1 MWIKA
6 VMLVG
11 ALQAPQREID
21 RVVESAIRDGVFPGA
36 VVVIGTSAEVLYSKG
51 YGHYTWSLDAPVP
64 SPDSTLFDLASLTKV
79 VATTPAVMRLIDE
92 GTLRLGTLVKDV
104 LPAFE
109 GQWKSV
115 VTVRH
120 LLAHTSGL
128 RSFLPLNEIASTS
141 QEARGIVL
149 SEPLSW
155 RPDSRVEYSD
165 LNAMLLGWIV
175 EEVSGATLDDFVS
188 REIYDA
194 AGMQQTRFGV
204 TRSVHDRVMPV
215 GLWRGHV
222 ISGQLHDQNAVRLG
236 GVSGHAGLYSTAS
249 DLARYAQILL
259 NKGTVAGGVLFSEWV
274 VDIFTRR
281 QRGNRALGWE
291 MRDTTSTDNTGSLL
305 SPAAFGHSGFTG
317 TSMWIDPDLDLLVVF
332 LTNRVFA
339 PRVPGSISRLK
350 EVRAA
355 IADGA
360 ALMMRAQSLNGRQD
374 ARQTVILTEA
384 DGY

>member
-1 MWIKA
+1 
-6 VMLVG
+6 
-11 ALQAPQREID
+11 
-21 RVVESAIRDGVFPGA
+21 
-36 VVVIGTSAEVLYSKG
+36 
-51 YGHYTWSLDAPVP
+51 
-64 SPDSTLFDLASLTKV
+64 
-79 VATTPAVMRLIDE
+79 
-92 GTLRLGTLVKDV
+92 
-104 LPAFE
+104 
-109 GQWKSV
+109 
-115 VTVRH
+115 
-120 LLAHTSGL
+120 
-128 RSFLPLNEIASTS
+128 
-141 QEARGIVL
+141 
-149 SEPLSW
+149 
-155 RPDSRVEYSD
+155 
-165 LNAMLLGWIV
+165 MLLGWIV

-204 TRSVHDRVMPV
+204 TRAVHDRVMPV

-274 VDIFTRR
+274 VDAFTRR
-281 QRGNRALGWE
+281 QRGNRSLGWE

-339 PRVPGSISRLK
+339 PRVPGSITTTASVLFLISVDSGLFCVPVEVSLTYTRDGSGYTDSRLID
-350 EVRAA
+350 V
-355 IADGA
+355 D
-360 ALMMRAQSLNGRQD
+360 
-374 ARQTVILTEA
+374 
-384 DGY
+384 

>member
-1 MWIKA
+1 
-6 VMLVG
+6 MLVG
-11 ALQAPQREID
+11 ALQGPQPEID

-36 VVVIGTSAEVLYSKG
+36 VVIIGTSAEILYSKG

-64 SPDSTLFDLASLTKV
+64 APDSTLFDLASLTKV
-79 VATTPAVMRLIDE
+79 VATTPAVMRLVDE

-109 GQWKSV
+109 GRGKGV

-128 RSFLPLNEIASTS
+128 RSFLPLNEMASTP

-155 RPDSRVEYSD
+155 RPDSRVQYSD

-175 EEVSGATLDDFVS
+175 EEVSGTTLDDFVS

-274 VDIFTRR
+274 IDVFTPR
-281 QRGNRALGWE
+281 QRGNRSLGWE

-339 PRVPGSISRLK
+339 PRVSGSISRLK
-350 EVRAA
+350 QVRAA
-355 IADGA
+355 IADAA
-360 ALMMRAQSLNGRQD
+360 ALMLRAQSLNGRLD
-374 ARQTVILTEA
+374 AR
-384 DGY
+384 